1 MMSCILSCC
10 STVDLK
16 KEHLEK
22 LNISYTCF
30 HYNLDGVEYPDD
42 LGQTIAFSDFYERLR
57 KGSDSKTSQI
67 SVGEYEEYFKSL
79 LDSGKDV
86 LHISLS
92 SGISGSYRSACTAA
106 EILKEQYPDRKLYVV
121 DSLAASSGYGL
132 IMDELAKKRDEGMT
146 IDELRDWIEDNKLRM
161 HHWFFS
167 SDLTFFV
174 KGGRVSKVSGM
185 IGGVFEICPLMN
197 VSVDGKLIPRS
208 KIRTKKK
215 VIVEAVKRMLVHAD
229 GGKNY
234 SGKVFMSNSDCFDDA
249 TAVADLVKENFKNID
264 GDVLINDIGTVIG
277 SHSGPGTVALF
288 FWGDKRV
295 D

>member
-1 MMSCILSCC
+1 MSYILSCC

-197 VSVDGKLIPRS
+197 VSVDGKLIPRF

>member
-1 MMSCILSCC
+1 MMSYIVSCC

-22 LNISYTCF
+22 LNVSYICF
-30 HYNLDGVEYPDD
+30 HYFLDGKEYADD
-42 LGQTIAFSDFYERLR
+42 LGQTISFKEFYNKLR
-57 KGSDSKTSQI
+57 NGADSKTSMI
-67 SVGEYEEYFKSL
+67 SVGEYEEYFTKL
-79 LDSGKDV
+79 LESGKDV

-92 SGISGSYRSACTAA
+92 SGVSGSYRSALTAA
-106 EILKEQYPDRKLYVV
+106 DLVKEKFPNQKIYVI

-132 IMDELAKKRDEGMT
+132 LIDTVCQKRDEGMS
-146 IDELRDWIEDNKLRM
+146 IDELKLWVEDNKLKL

-174 KGGRVSKVSGM
+174 KGGRVSKISGM

-197 VSVDGKLIPRS
+197 VSNIGKLIPRA

-215 VIVEAVKRMLVHAD
+215 VIVETVNRMLEHAQN
-229 GGKNY
+229 GKDY
-234 SGKVFMSNSDCFDDA
+234 DKKVYMCQSDCIDDA
-249 TAVADLVKENFKNID
+249 NEVKALVEKQFKKID

-288 FWGDKRV
+288 FWGDERV

>member
-1 MMSCILSCC
+1 MSCILSCC

-197 VSVDGKLIPRS
+197 VSVDGKLIPRF

>member
-1 MMSCILSCC
+1 MSYILSCC

-16 KEHLEK
+16 KEHLDK
-22 LNISYTCF
+22 LNISYACF
-30 HYNLDGVEYPDD
+30 HYTLDGVEYPDD
-42 LGQTIAFSDFYERLR
+42 LGVTMPLDEFYERL
-57 KGSDSKTSQI
+57 KNGSDSKTSMI
-67 SVGEYEEYFKSL
+67 SVGEYEDYFKSL
-79 LDSGKDV
+79 LETGNDV

-106 EILKEQYPDRKLYVV
+106 EMLKAEFPNQNVYVI

-132 IMDELAKKRDEGMT
+132 LMDEAAKMRDTGMSVE
-146 IDELRDWIEDNKLRM
+146 ELRDWVEKNKLRL

-185 IGGVFEICPLMN
+185 IGGVFEICPLLN
-197 VSVDGKLIPRS
+197 VSNEGKLIARS

-215 VIVEAVKRMLVHAD
+215 VITEIVKRMEDFAD
-229 GGKNY
+229 NGTDY
-234 SGKVFMSNSDCFDDA
+234 SGKVYMCNSYCKDDA
-249 TAVADLVKENFKNID
+249 DAVAELIREKFKNIN

-277 SHSGPGTVALF
+277 THTGPGTVALF
-288 FWGDKRV
+288 FWGEKRV

>member
-1 MMSCILSCC
+1 MSYILSCC

-22 LNISYTCF
+22 LNISYACF
-30 HYNLDGVEYPDD
+30 HYVMDGVEYPDD
-42 LGQTIAFSDFYERLR
+42 LGQTMSFDEFYNRL
-57 KGSDSKTSQI
+57 KNGSDSTSSQI
-67 SVGEYEEYFKSL
+67 SVGEYEDYFRKL
-79 LDSGKDV
+79 LKSGKDV
-86 LHISLS
+86 IHISFS
-92 SGISGSYRSACTAA
+92 SGLSGSYRSACTAA
-106 EILKEQYPDRKLYVV
+106 DILKEEFRNQKLYVV

-132 IMDELAKKRDEGMT
+132 FMDTLAQKRDEGMS
-146 IDELRDWIEDNKLRM
+146 IDELRDWAEENKLNL

-167 SDLTFFV
+167 TDLTFFV

-185 IGGVFEICPLMN
+185 IGGVFEICPLLN
-197 VSVDGKLIPRS
+197 VSVDGKLIPRA

-215 VIVEAVKRMLVHAD
+215 VIPEIVNRMIEHAD

-234 SGKVFMSNSDCFDDA
+234 NGKVYMCNSACYDDA
-249 TAVADLVKENFKNID
+249 KAVADLVKSNFKKID
-264 GDVLINDIGTVIG
+264 GDVLINSIGTVIG
-277 SHSGPGTVALF
+277 THTGPGTVALF

>member
-1 MMSCILSCC
+1 MSYIVSCC

-22 LNISYTCF
+22 LNVSYICF
-30 HYNLDGVEYPDD
+30 HYFLDGKEYADD
-42 LGQTIAFSDFYERLR
+42 LGQTISFKEFYNKLR
-57 KGSDSKTSQI
+57 NGADSKTSMI
-67 SVGEYEEYFKSL
+67 SVGEYEEYFTKL
-79 LDSGKDV
+79 LESGKDV

-92 SGISGSYRSACTAA
+92 SGVSGSYRSALTAA
-106 EILKEQYPDRKLYVV
+106 DLVKEKFPNQKIYVI

-132 IMDELAKKRDEGMT
+132 LIDTVCQKRDEGMS
-146 IDELRDWIEDNKLRM
+146 IDELKLWVEDNKLKL

-174 KGGRVSKVSGM
+174 KGGRVSKISGM

-197 VSVDGKLIPRS
+197 VSNIGKLIPRA

-215 VIVEAVKRMLVHAD
+215 VIVETVNRMLEHAQN
-229 GGKNY
+229 GKDY
-234 SGKVFMSNSDCFDDA
+234 DKKVYMCQSDCIDDA
-249 TAVADLVKENFKNID
+249 NEVKALVEKQFKKID

-288 FWGDKRV
+288 FWGDERV